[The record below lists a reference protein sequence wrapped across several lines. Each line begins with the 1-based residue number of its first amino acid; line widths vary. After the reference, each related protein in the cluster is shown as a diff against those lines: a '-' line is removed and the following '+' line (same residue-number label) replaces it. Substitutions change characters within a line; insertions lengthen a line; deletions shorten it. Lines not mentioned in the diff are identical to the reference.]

1 MSHSQAAVL
10 PTERR
15 GVDQLL
21 TTRPTTYWQQV
32 ANSALVWLALMA
44 YWGLVSVILTFSP
57 APASGRQLPPT
68 DVLTHAVYTVAGLV
82 GILFAHKTGF
92 PAAWD
97 VRIPL
102 KSRFLLPT
110 LLGIGLGI
118 LSSAVDEITGAS
130 KILEGVLGTPFNVA
144 FPHSLL
150 TSTSQAAQF
159 EVTFLRLLGIP
170 LLLWLI
176 SSVMLKGRAQ
186 EPVFWVLAAI
196 TSAIEPFVIRGIP
209 LLILS
214 NGLISIP
221 TFVGYAVTSYAL
233 NFGQATFFRKSGL
246 LAAVLLRVVY
256 YLVWHVIYGNF
267 LIS

>member
-1 MSHSQAAVL
+1 MSHSQTAVL

-15 GVDQLL
+15 GVGQLL

-32 ANSALVWLALMA
+32 ANSALVWLVLMA

-57 APASGRQLPPT
+57 APASGRQIPPT
-68 DVLTHAVYTVAGLV
+68 DFLTHAVYTVAGLV

-97 VRIPL
+97 ARIPL

-118 LSSAVDEITGAS
+118 LSSAVDAITGAS
-130 KILEGVLGTPFNVA
+130 KILEGVLGQPFNVA

-186 EPVFWVLAAI
+186 ERVFWVLAAI
-196 TSAIEPFVIRGIP
+196 TSAIEPFVIQGIP

-214 NGLISIP
+214 GGLITP
-221 TFVGYAVTSYAL
+221 AAFAGYAVVSYAL
-233 NFGQATFFRKSGL
+233 NFGQATFFRKYGL

>member
-1 MSHSQAAVL
+1 MSHSQRAVL

-15 GVDQLL
+15 GAGQLL

-32 ANSALVWLALMA
+32 ANSALVWLVLMA
-44 YWGLVSVILTFSP
+44 YWGLTSVVFTVSPPT
-57 APASGRQLPPT
+57 SGRPFPPS
-68 DVLTHAVYTVAGLV
+68 DVLTHGIFTVAGLI

-97 VRIPL
+97 ARISP

-118 LSSAVDEITGAS
+118 LSSAVDAITGAT
-130 KILEGVLGTPFNVA
+130 KILEGVLGTPANVA

-150 TSTSQAAQF
+150 TSTAEAAQF

-186 EPVFWVLAAI
+186 ERVFWVLAAI
-196 TSAIEPFVIRGIP
+196 TSAIEPFVIQGIP

-214 NGLISIP
+214 GGLISIP

-233 NFGQATFFRKSGL
+233 NFGQATFFRKYGL

-256 YLVWHVIYGNF
+256 YLVWHVLYGNF